1 MVKKIEK
8 LSKNPDLV
16 QYIKDEKL
24 RKIAYEMDMKE
35 SKETGYSE
43 GRESGYSEGVIETVR
58 NLIKEKADIN
68 IVSKATGMTVDEIKK
83 LAP

>member
-1 MVKKIEK
+1 
-8 LSKNPDLV
+8 
-16 QYIKDEKL
+16 
-24 RKIAYEMDMKE
+24 MKE